1 MLYTILSESEA
12 EAIHPFQNK
21 RETIPADTHTLISR
35 LPPIHHHTSSTNHG
49 ISVIHQKG
57 IYCAV
62 RVWEGCGLGSLRFG
76 GAGRWANF
84 LFFYFLAGPKT
95 QFCSAT
101 EATHLHK
108 PPLVVNG
115 YTIQKQMKIIAKKNK
130 KSYLC
135 ERKAP
140 QGGHCCCWQRQVSKY
155 RYRFCASF
163 KAIIFHAFSLNPH
176 RKPFSL
182 KRTPAL

>member
-76 GAGRWANF
+76 GGGRWANF

-115 YTIQKQMKIIAKKNK
+115 YTIQKQMKIIAKNK
-130 KSYLC
+130 IK
-135 ERKAP
+135 
-140 QGGHCCCWQRQVSKY
+140 
-155 RYRFCASF
+155 
-163 KAIIFHAFSLNPH
+163 IISV
-176 RKPFSL
+176 
-182 KRTPAL
+182 

>member
-21 RETIPADTHTLISR
+21 RETIPADTHTLITPYTPSHIFYQPR
-35 LPPIHHHTSSTNHG
+35 DFSHSSERHLLRRACLGGLWTRQSPI
-49 ISVIHQKG
+49 
-57 IYCAV
+57 
-62 RVWEGCGLGSLRFG
+62 WG

-115 YTIQKQMKIIAKKNK
+115 YTIQKQMKIIAKNK
-130 KSYLC
+130 IK
-135 ERKAP
+135 
-140 QGGHCCCWQRQVSKY
+140 
-155 RYRFCASF
+155 
-163 KAIIFHAFSLNPH
+163 IIFV
-176 RKPFSL
+176 
-182 KRTPAL
+182 